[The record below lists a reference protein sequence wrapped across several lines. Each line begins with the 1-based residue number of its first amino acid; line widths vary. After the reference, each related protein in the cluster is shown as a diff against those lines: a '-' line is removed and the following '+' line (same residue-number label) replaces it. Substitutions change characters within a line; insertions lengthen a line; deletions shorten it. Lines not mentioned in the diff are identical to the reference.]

1 MRNKIILK
9 LLFFLFFFKFSFSSI
24 QGVIFEVKDLSLF
37 KEKIED
43 LDNNS
48 FVLFDID
55 YTILTPKDASLK
67 PCGKHLR
74 RKYLHGLNLRLR
86 EYLQSIIALDGEEE
100 LMDNEFPSL
109 TSQLQLQNIPVIG
122 FTALETGKYGKIA
135 NLEDWRLDQLKKFN
149 IDFSSSLSNQKS
161 IIFNKC
167 SSYNE
172 HFPIFKNGVLFTNR
186 LPKGDVLIVFLKK
199 IKWNPNKILFVDDS
213 LDQLKSVE
221 SVANSLGVE
230 FIGFHYI
237 AAKTNMADFDEN
249 LGEFQFRNLVK
260 NRRWLPDNEA
270 IKILAN

>member
-9 LLFFLFFFKFSFSSI
+9 LLFFLFFFIFSFSSI